1 MDHLVKVTGDIG
13 TVHPIFCVPIGGN
26 PDLVKLLF
34 IYSLSQVCVS
44 VTSSGFLDSVLGQL
58 TTIKIVVK
66 FSNKTVLF
74 SEFSL

>member
-1 MDHLVKVTGDIG
+1 MDHLVKVTGGIG

-34 IYSLSQVCVS
+34 IYKSLSQVCVS
-44 VTSSGFLDSVLGQL
+44 VTSTGLLDNVPGQL

-66 FSNKTVLF
+66 FSNKTTF
-74 SEFSL
+74 F